1 MAAAAIAIIPPRA
14 APRAVRRSNR
24 VNAPDPRF
32 VRAVASFQAVHDE
45 DPAGRARR
53 YHEGVAAWVLR
64 LTPGASDALR
74 LASWCQHL
82 RRWALPRTDFAAGR
96 TGYKTWRSVLARHHA
111 KQAGEILRA
120 VGYGDDMVAR
130 VGELLVK
137 KRLRSDP
144 EVGALEDAV
153 CLVFL
158 QQQAEAFAAAHPEDK
173 IIEILQKTWG
183 KMTERGRAAAV
194 EVLPELP
201 PGVRALLARAIAS
214 T

>member
-1 MAAAAIAIIPPRA
+1 MTD
-14 APRAVRRSNR
+14 
-24 VNAPDPRF
+24 PDPRF
-32 VRAVASFQAVHDE
+32 ARAVAAFTSVHDE
-45 DPAGRARR
+45 DPAGQARR

-64 LTPGASDALR
+64 LQPDASPALR

-82 RRWALPRTDFAAGR
+82 RRWALPRTDFPANR
-96 TGYKTWRSVLARHHA
+96 TGYKQWRSTLARRHA
-111 KQAGEILRA
+111 EEAGEILRG
-120 VGYGDDMVAR
+120 VGYEEATVAR

-158 QQQAEAFAAAHPEDK
+158 QQQAEAFAAAHPEAK
-173 IIEILQKTWG
+173 VVEILQKTWD
-183 KMTERGRAAAV
+183 KMTERGRAAAL
-194 EVLPELP
+194 EVSPDLP
-201 PGVRALLARAIAS
+201 PGVRALVARAIAS